1 MAPST
6 HFTLN
11 TGAKIPA
18 VGLGT
23 WQSKPGEVRKAVAY
37 ALKEGYRH
45 IDAALIYGNESEVG
59 QGIKDSGVP
68 REEIF
73 LTSKLWNTHQPN
85 VAEGLQK
92 SLDALGVDYLD
103 LYNETSEL
111 LPVNPD
117 GTRSI
122 DRSWD
127 QSETWRQ
134 MEEVYKSG
142 KVKAIGVANW
152 SIPYLEELQKTWK
165 VVPAVNQVELHPFLP
180 QHELREYCDKLGILL
195 EAYSPLGS
203 TGEYLQVCGA
213 MDGTSDRTLLTETNE
228 PNLAGAPIMSDDEI
242 QKIADKNGVS
252 AATILISYHV
262 NKGVVVLPKS
272 VTEKRISSNKEVISL
287 SEEDLV
293 ALDSLASKGKAKR
306 INTPLWGFDL
316 GFADW
321 YGPVKSE

>member
-37 ALKEGYRH
+37 ALKDGYRH
-45 IDAALIYGNESEVG
+45 IDAALIYGNENEVG
-59 QGIKDSGVP
+59 LGIKDSGVP
-68 REEIF
+68 REDIF
-73 LTSKLWNTHQPN
+73 LTSKLWNTHHPN

-92 SLDALGVDYLD
+92 TLDDLDVEYLD
-103 LYNETSEL
+103 LYLIHWPVRLVPNGTSEL
-111 LPVNPD
+111 LPTNPD
-117 GTRSI
+117 GSRSV

-134 MEEVYKSG
+134 MEQAYRSG

-152 SIPYLEELQKTWK
+152 SIPYLEELSKKWT

-180 QHELREYCDKLGILL
+180 QHQLKEFCEKHGILL

-203 TGEYLQVCGA
+203 TG
-213 MDGTSDRTLLTETNE
+213 
-228 PNLAGAPIMSDDEI
+228 APIMSDPEI
-242 QKIADKNGVS
+242 QKIAEKNGVS

-262 NKGVVVLPKS
+262 NKDTVVLPKS

-287 SEEDLV
+287 SQEDLSV
-293 ALDSLASKGKAKR
+293 LDSLAANGKAKR

-316 GFADW
+316 GFSDW
-321 YGPVKSE
+321 YGPESE

>member
-1 MAPST
+1 MAQVAS
-6 HFTLN
+6 HFKLN
-11 TGAKIPA
+11 TGASIPA

-23 WQSKPGEVRKAVAY
+23 WRSEPGEVRGAVSF

-45 IDAALIYGNESEVG
+45 IDAALIYGNEHEVG

-68 REEIF
+68 RNEIF

-85 VAEGLQK
+85 VKEGLER
-92 SLDALGVDYLD
+92 SLKALDTEYLD
-103 LYNETSEL
+103 LYLIHWPVRLVPNESSEL

-122 DRSWD
+122 DREWD

-134 MEEVYKSG
+134 MEEVYESG

-152 SIPYLEELQKTWK
+152 SIPYLEALSKTWK

-180 QHELREYCDKLGILL
+180 QHQLWEYCAKHGILL

-203 TGEYLQVCGA
+203 
-213 MDGTSDRTLLTETNE
+213 
-228 PNLAGAPIMSDDEI
+228 AGAPIMSDESI
-242 QKIADKNGVS
+242 QDVAKKYDVS
-252 AATILISYHV
+252 PATILISYHV

-272 VTEKRISSNKEVISL
+272 VHEKRIVSNKTVVEL
-287 SEEDLV
+287 SKEDVTL
-293 ALDSLASKGKAKR
+293 LDGLAAQGKAKR
-306 INTPLWGFDL
+306 INTPLWGWDL
-316 GFADW
+316 GFDDW
-321 YGPVKSE
+321 YSPVAISG

>member
-1 MAPST
+1 MALPT
-6 HFTLN
+6 YFTLN

-23 WQSKPGEVRKAVAY
+23 WQSKPGEVRKAVAF
-37 ALKEGYRH
+37 ALRDGYRH
-45 IDAALIYGNESEVG
+45 IDAALIYGNENEVG
-59 QGIKDSGVP
+59 LGIKDSGVP

-73 LTSKLWNTHQPN
+73 LTSKLWNTHHPN
-85 VAEGLQK
+85 VREGLQK
-92 SLDALGVDYLD
+92 TLDALGTDYLD
-103 LYNETSEL
+103 LYLIHWPVRLVPNETSDL
-111 LPVNPD
+111 FPVNPD
-117 GTRSI
+117 GTRSV

-134 MEEVYKSG
+134 MEEVFKSG

-152 SIPYLEELQKTWK
+152 SIPYLEELRKTWT

-180 QHELREYCDKLGILL
+180 QHELREYCHKLGILL

-203 TGEYLQVCGA
+203 TG
-213 MDGTSDRTLLTETNE
+213 
-228 PNLAGAPIMSDDEI
+228 APILSDPEI
-242 QKIADKNGVS
+242 QQIAEKNGVS

-272 VTEKRISSNKEVISL
+272 VTEKRISSNKELIL
-287 SEEDLV
+287 LPKEDL
-293 ALDSLASKGKAKR
+293 AILDGLAAKGKAKR
-306 INTPLWGFDL
+306 LNTPLWGFDL

-321 YGPVKSE
+321 YGPVKSQ

>member
-1 MAPST
+1 MAPTT
-6 HFTLN
+6 HLTLN

-23 WQSKPGEVRKAVAY
+23 WQSKPGEVRKAVAF
-37 ALKEGYRH
+37 ALKDGYRH
-45 IDAALIYGNESEVG
+45 IDAALIYGNENEVG
-59 QGIKDSGVP
+59 LGIKDSGVP

-73 LTSKLWNTHQPN
+73 LTSKLWNTHHPN
-85 VAEGLQK
+85 VKEGLQK
-92 SLDALGVDYLD
+92 TLDALGVDYLD
-103 LYNETSEL
+103 LYLIHWPVRLVPNETNEL

-117 GTRSI
+117 GTRSV

-152 SIPYLEELQKTWK
+152 SIPYLEELRKTWT

-180 QHELREYCDKLGILL
+180 QHRLKEYCDGLGILL

-203 TGEYLQVCGA
+203 TG
-213 MDGTSDRTLLTETNE
+213 
-228 PNLAGAPIMSDDEI
+228 APIMSDPDI
-242 QKIADKNGVS
+242 QRIADKNGVS

-272 VTEKRISSNKEVISL
+272 VTEKRISSNKEVIPISK
-287 SEEDLV
+287 EDLAV
-293 ALDSLASKGKAKR
+293 LDSLAENGKAKR

-316 GFADW
+316 GFDDW
-321 YGPVKSE
+321 YGPTKSS

>member
-37 ALKEGYRH
+37 ALKDGYRH
-45 IDAALIYGNESEVG
+45 IDAALIYGNENEVG

-92 SLDALGVDYLD
+92 SLDALGVDYLE
-103 LYNETSEL
+103 LYLIHWPVRLVPNETSDL

-117 GTRSI
+117 GTRSV

-152 SIPYLEELQKTWK
+152 SIPYLEELRKTWK

-180 QHELREYCDKLGILL
+180 QHELREYCEKLGILL

-203 TGEYLQVCGA
+203 T
-213 MDGTSDRTLLTETNE
+213 
-228 PNLAGAPIMSDDEI
+228 GAPIMSDDEI

-293 ALDSLASKGKAKR
+293 TLDSLASKGKAKR

>member
-1 MAPST
+1 MSSAAAPT

-18 VGLGT
+18 AGLGT
-23 WQSKPGEVRKAVAY
+23 WKSEPGEVRSAVAF
-37 ALKEGYRH
+37 ALKNGYRH
-45 IDAALIYGNESEVG
+45 IDAALIYGNENEVG

-73 LTSKLWNTHQPN
+73 ITSKLWNTHQPN
-85 VAEGLQK
+85 AAEGLK
-92 SLDALGVDYLD
+92 KTIDALGTDYLD
-103 LYNETSEL
+103 LYLIHWPVRLVPNESSDL

-117 GTRSI
+117 GSRSV
-122 DRSWD
+122 DPSWD

-134 MEEVYKSG
+134 MEELYKSG

-152 SIPYLEELQKTWK
+152 SIPYLEKLKKTWT

-180 QHELREYCDKLGILL
+180 QHELKKYCEDLGILL

-203 TGEYLQVCGA
+203 TG
-213 MDGTSDRTLLTETNE
+213 
-228 PNLAGAPIMSDDEI
+228 APLMTDPEI
-242 QKIADKNGVS
+242 QAIASKNGVS

-272 VTEKRISSNKEVISL
+272 VSEKRILSNKEAIKL
-287 SEEDLV
+287 SPEDIEV
-293 ALDSLASKGKAKR
+293 LDGLAAKGKAKR
-306 INTPLWGFDL
+306 INTPLWGNDL
-316 GFADW
+316 GFEDW
-321 YGPVKSE
+321 YGPVQKN

>member
-6 HFTLN
+6 HFKLN
-11 TGAKIPA
+11 TGALIPA

-23 WQSKPGEVRKAVAY
+23 WKSEPGEVTKAVAF
-37 ALKEGYRH
+37 ALKNGYRH
-45 IDAALIYGNESEVG
+45 IDAALIYGNENEVG
-59 QGIKDSGVP
+59 QGIRDSGVP

-73 LTSKLWNTHQPN
+73 ITSKLWNTHHPN
-85 VAEGLQK
+85 VKEGLQK
-92 SLDALGVDYLD
+92 TLDALGTDYLD
-103 LYNETSEL
+103 LYLVHWPVRLIPNETSEL

-117 GTRSI
+117 GTRSV

-127 QSETWRQ
+127 QNETWRQ
-134 MEEVYKSG
+134 MEEVYRSG

-152 SIPYLEELQKTWK
+152 SIPYLEELRKKWT

-180 QHELREYCDKLGILL
+180 QHELREYCEKLGILL

-203 TGEYLQVCGA
+203 TG
-213 MDGTSDRTLLTETNE
+213 
-228 PNLAGAPIMSDDEI
+228 APIMSDPEI
-242 QKIADKNGVS
+242 QQIADKNGVS

-272 VTEKRISSNKEVISL
+272 VTEKRIASNREVIVL
-287 SEEDLV
+287 SEEDLAV
-293 ALDSLASKGKAKR
+293 LDGLAAKGKAQR
-306 INTPLWGFDL
+306 LNTPLWGFDL

-321 YGPVKSE
+321 YGPVKAQ

>member
-37 ALKEGYRH
+37 ALKDGYRH
-45 IDAALIYGNESEVG
+45 IDAALIYGNENEVG
-59 QGIKDSGVP
+59 LGIKDSGVP

-73 LTSKLWNTHQPN
+73 LTSKLWNTHHPN
-85 VAEGLQK
+85 VAEGLK
-92 SLDALGVDYLD
+92 KTLDALDVEYLD
-103 LYNETSEL
+103 LYNESSEL

-117 GTRSI
+117 GTRSV

-152 SIPYLEELQKTWK
+152 SIPYLEELRKKWT
-165 VVPAVNQVELHPFLP
+165 VVPAVNQVELHPLLP
-180 QHELREYCDKLGILL
+180 QHELKKYCEKQGILL

-203 TGEYLQVCGA
+203 TG
-213 MDGTSDRTLLTETNE
+213 
-228 PNLAGAPIMSDDEI
+228 APIMTDPEI
-242 QKIADKNGVS
+242 QKIADKNNVS

-262 NKGVVVLPKS
+262 NKGTVVLPKS

-287 SEEDLV
+287 SKEDLSV
-293 ALDSLASKGKAKR
+293 LDSLAANGKAKR

-316 GFADW
+316 GFEDW
-321 YGPVKSE
+321 YSKSE